1 MVNNNEEYLKGK
13 LEWVKYRMEML
24 DKIEEKLSE
33 MKRLT
38 QYAKDN
44 DLDEEEIKEINDKLN
59 KLKNEVVQM
68 DEESKM
74 FWMDNQ

>member
-1 MVNNNEEYLKGK
+1 MVNNNEKYLKEK

-24 DKIEEKLSE
+24 DKMEEKLRE
-33 MKRLT
+33 MKKLV

-44 DLDEEEIKEINDKLN
+44 DLDDEEIKEINVKLN
-59 KLKNEVVQM
+59 RLKDEIVQM
-68 DEESKM
+68 DEKSKI